1 VVDSKESKEIEEA
14 KKLVKELQTTNEKTE
29 EANSQQ
35 IIADAC
41 AHVQSWKTT
50 EFDIRLHPN
59 LFQPVCQ
66 LADDTLTLAKDKS
79 LLNDACKHLVTAQL
93 PAMVRD
99 LCDHSIY
106 IIDGATLCETMHA
119 RGINVRYLGTLV
131 DLLAKHEHQQQ
142 AQQQQ
147 QQQQQSQQLSY
158 VHAIALNELVS
169 RCVKR
174 VFRQYVQAVSSL
186 SLSQAVAHFLNCY
199 LSNYVK
205 QLAQSVSPTSAVTN
219 GNLDGDRK
227 EDETVIGKTV
237 AVNAAASTGGGGKKK
252 RRNQKKNNRNILQS
266 NFFVVVKLLQ
276 LKIST

>member
-1 VVDSKESKEIEEA
+1 MVDSKESKEIEEA

-50 EFDIRLHPN
+50 EFDIRFHPN

-79 LLNDACKHLVTAQL
+79 LLNDACKHLVSVQL

-131 DLLAKHEHQQQ
+131 DLLAKHEHQQP
-142 AQQQQ
+142 
-147 QQQQQSQQLSY
+147 QQSQQLSY

-219 GNLDGDRK
+219 GGLDGDRK
-227 EDETVIGKTV
+227 EDETVIAGSGGGKTV
-237 AVNAAASTGGGGKKK
+237 AVNAASTGGGKKK

-266 NFFVVVKLLQ
+266 KFFVVVKLFN
-276 LKIST
+276 